1 MRMVSNYLICE
12 DKLQPC
18 DAIFVL
24 SGNPGDRSA
33 EAARL
38 FKSGYSPLII
48 CTGESV
54 PRLFEIVN
62 IQLDEADLSKRVL
75 LEKGIPE
82 SRIDC
87 LHKGTSTREESIY
100 ILALCKSRGY
110 KRIMVVSDKYHTNR
124 INYAFRH
131 LYKDA
136 GIELILRGAHS
147 SQYLENLWWA
157 SETGLLMVNN
167 EYVKLI
173 YYYIKY

>member
-1 MRMVSNYLICE
+1 
-12 DKLQPC
+12 
-18 DAIFVL
+18 
-24 SGNPGDRSA
+24 
-33 EAARL
+33 
-38 FKSGYSPLII
+38 
-48 CTGESV
+48 
-54 PRLFEIVN
+54 
-62 IQLDEADLSKRVL
+62 
-75 LEKGIPE
+75 
-82 SRIDC
+82 
-87 LHKGTSTREESIY
+87 
-100 ILALCKSRGY
+100 
-110 KRIMVVSDKYHTNR
+110 MVVSDKYHTNR